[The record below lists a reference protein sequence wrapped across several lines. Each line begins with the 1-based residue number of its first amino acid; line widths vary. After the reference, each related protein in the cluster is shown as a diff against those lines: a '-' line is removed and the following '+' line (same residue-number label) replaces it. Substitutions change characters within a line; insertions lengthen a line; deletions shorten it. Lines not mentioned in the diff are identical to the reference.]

1 MLSEQSEN
9 KTGLEEASDTR
20 VLWGFSDEGWALWSV
35 LKLNFLL
42 SQYYTVKQNGY
53 FTYKHFCIFFS
64 NEKKPIIQILNL
76 EIS

>member
-42 SQYYTVKQNGY
+42 SQYYTVMQNGY
-53 FTYKHFCIFFS
+53 
-64 NEKKPIIQILNL
+64 II
-76 EIS
+76 S